1 MLTEFLT
8 NFSSSNRLV
17 LEPANTVHDQY
28 TMAPLYSLLTRT
40 RCWSHQWTMQSQWL
54 VSWTELLAD
63 GLVQFC
69 LLCFID
75 KTISQILTS
84 SIHYFEM
91 FLTCHLYCH
100 FLFYLNIN
108 QIENHKCQFNF
119 STDNL
124 LQSLCDYLFTVIIS
138 NILLFSLPYCS
149 LATNF
154 NIQLFIK
161 LVLSKYVVNCYV
173 AYCCFTDI

>member
-17 LEPANTVHDQY
+17 LEPAKTVHDQY

-63 GLVQFC
+63 GLVQFR

-75 KTISQILTS
+75 KTISQLTTS
-84 SIHYFEM
+84 SFHYFEM

-100 FLFYLNIN
+100 FLSNLIIN
-108 QIENHKCQFNF
+108 EIKNHKGQYNF
-119 STDNL
+119 STGNL
-124 LQSLCDYLFTVIIS
+124 LQSLYDYLFIYSHYIKYITVHS
-138 NILLFSLPYCS
+138 RLEHRL
-149 LATNF
+149 
-154 NIQLFIK
+154 
-161 LVLSKYVVNCYV
+161 
-173 AYCCFTDI
+173 